1 MNVKS
6 IDMTWLVVKDFKAAV
21 DFYTKVVG
29 LKLMESSEE
38 WGWAEL
44 QGHEGGSRLGI
55 AQDRSEEKIKPG
67 SNAVPTF
74 TVASL
79 EAATV
84 EMEKKGAKKVGDVME
99 VPGHVKMLLFKDAD
113 GNHFQM
119 VEMLG

>member
-1 MNVKS
+1 
-6 IDMTWLVVKDFKAAV
+6 
-21 DFYTKVVG
+21 
-29 LKLMESSEE
+29 
-38 WGWAEL
+38 
-44 QGHEGGSRLGI
+44 
-55 AQDRSEEKIKPG
+55 
-67 SNAVPTF
+67 
-74 TVASL
+74 L